1 MTDFLENIIEYNPPV
16 PQVSPQEKASTAL
29 EVVALSSEDLDNPEE
44 SYFDIV
50 NQIASKT
57 DIDIVKRKAV
67 QEDLDKDRQV
77 LDKLISDTVTNSS
90 LNPNNAASSIKSYQ
104 SQKAN
109 KDIDGERPEAFDR
122 AISNRFSL
130 DDVIAEEQTFVN
142 YATRSLT
149 KLYDESDWKDFTK
162 EYGGFWIPDSTWDL
176 SQFLDSSVFTSVSGL
191 RSFTN
196 KFYKMSPQE
205 KIAVWPEIVERAEE
219 SFDNKLATMNFLS
232 TLLGTDPVYEAKINL
247 VFDSIDVGGVTVLP
261 AAMKLIAKGRNLAKK
276 TKDLNDTDA
285 SAVIVD
291 KTLRDPT
298 GEIQSAVGMTDMER
312 AATVS
317 PFKMEDVIPG
327 AIDDID
333 SDLAELIETGIV
345 GVNKEVAQIKGA
357 LNAWKEGKLLS
368 PEFLSK
374 EAQEQA
380 IRDVTKR
387 GLERQRE
394 LGESAFGTY
403 GVKYENIR
411 IGDTSPEGVEI
422 LYDVA
427 GETLSRK
434 ELFTIDNETGMFH
447 NVGGGVVTSKL
458 YSPLQRFGDNK
469 FLVETAT
476 RLQDQSSIM
485 ANSLMKA
492 HEAALKPIKGSKKS
506 LDKVDEVL
514 RTGDDWSIEDGRVF
528 TPRELLDGQAGGR
541 TIPKL
546 NNQEI
551 SAYYSLR
558 KVLDEAH
565 DFVNF
570 MEYRKKQV
578 KGLKSLNVKSKYKD
592 GDEVKTFEGKPL
604 FEFDEALKTFTK
616 DRSERV
622 QNTVVKTSKFESPKV
637 YDETLN
643 GVGGTRRL
651 NKTELEEMYNNG
663 FVLARLDDWTELG
676 KDGVEYIITH
686 KNNVSNIAYNQVRK
700 REGYLPK
707 FHKDSNYFVYK
718 INKDGVRMTD
728 RIFDNATDAD
738 LYRETMD
745 GTDGFKYIRK
755 TDRELTNAEWETEI
769 TNAYGGPFRGQR
781 ATHEILFGLE
791 GNTPK
796 RLDAYDS
803 ISRNL
808 KYISN
813 VMPINDWRASVQKMW
828 LNTAKKMSDTEG
840 KQILANPDDFWS
852 EISGLPK
859 NDKRR
864 IGLEDLRNYLS
875 DQVRIP
881 TRDERMFDSMVRST
895 AEWMEK
901 TALDKDFKIPALG
914 EFNPRKSLMNLQHV
928 DPFSMARTATFHPLL
943 GFFNLSQLIV
953 QAQGAAIAFATD
965 PLSAPKRLAEYT
977 YLRSI
982 VDVGA
987 HNLRSQGAVRKAMAK
1002 AAGIPEDEAVEIA
1015 EQFLKSGLSSSI
1027 KLSADMGAALTSN
1040 VSSINALKTV
1050 SDKGLVF
1057 YREGELVTRGYSFL
1071 QARANWKAA
1080 NVGKKIN
1087 DDALKEII
1095 DETYRLMMNMSR
1107 ANRAEW
1113 QKGVLS
1119 VPTQFTQVYWK
1130 FIGNLTG
1137 RQWSNGEKAK
1147 ILGTQL
1153 ALFGTAGVPAA
1164 TYITNG
1170 ALNMAGYEAGEI
1182 PEGFSNLVT
1191 RGFQGFVS
1199 DFTGIDNDFSARMAY
1214 MGNNDTIITKM
1225 FDGETPISEAMFGAF
1240 GSVFGRSTDA
1250 IKKLTPLVANPF
1262 MDNSSLTTNDLT
1274 TALSGIAKIT
1284 STWNNIQ
1291 KVHAGVQMG
1300 RFLSAKGN
1308 YITDASE
1315 INPQTLVFKSL
1326 GFEARIISEHYTRK
1340 EFIKNSKD
1348 RRKKAADEIIS
1359 LMHSYLADTGSSDQ
1373 EELAKNFR
1381 NMERVILAMNGF
1393 HYEGEDWSLI
1403 KKTIADKIANPD
1415 DERTKAIL
1423 KNIDEIWRGQSRTP
1437 ILGETPDPLQ
1447 RLQ

>member
-1 MTDFLENIIEYNPPV
+1 MTGFLENIIEYNPPV
-16 PQVSPQEKASTAL
+16 SQISPEEKASTAL
-29 EVVALSSEDLDNPEE
+29 EAVSISSEDLDSPEE

-50 NQIASKT
+50 NQIASET
-57 DIDIVKRKAV
+57 DIDMVKRKAV
-67 QEDLDKDRQV
+67 QEDIDKDKGV
-77 LDKLISDTVTNSS
+77 IDKLINDNLSTGS
-90 LNPNNAASSIKSYQ
+90 LDPSLAASTISAYQ
-104 SQKAN
+104 KQKTN
-109 KDIDGERPEAFDR
+109 KDAEIDRPEAFDR
-122 AISNRFSL
+122 TVARRFSL
-130 DDVIAEEQTFVN
+130 DDIKAEEQTFQN
-142 YATRSLT
+142 YATRSLV
-149 KLYDESDWKDFTK
+149 KIYDQSDWKDYAREF
-162 EYGGFWIPDSTWDL
+162 GGFWIPDSTWDL
-176 SQFLDSSVFTSVSGL
+176 SQFLNTSVFTSVSDLG
-191 RSFTN
+191 SFVN
-196 KFYKMSPQE
+196 KFNKLSTQE
-205 KIAVWPEIVERAEE
+205 KISVWPEIERKAYDA
-219 SFDNKLATMNFLS
+219 FDNKLATLNFLS
-232 TLLGTDPVYEAKINL
+232 TLIGTDPVYESTVNL
-247 VFDSIDVGGVTVLP
+247 VFDAVDVGGVTVLP
-261 AAMKLIAKGRNLAKK
+261 AAMKLISKGRNLAKK
-276 TKDLNDTDA
+276 TKDLDDKDA
-285 SAVIVD
+285 SAVIID
-291 KTLRDPT
+291 KTLKDPT

-317 PFKMEDVIPG
+317 PFRMEDVIPG

-333 SDLAELIETGIV
+333 SELSELIETGIV
-345 GVNKEVAQIKGA
+345 GVNKEVAQIKGT
-357 LNAWKEGKLLS
+357 LNAWKEDKLLA

-394 LGESAFGTY
+394 LGEAAFGTY

-411 IGDTSPEGVEI
+411 IGNTSPEGVEI

-476 RLQDQSSIM
+476 RLQDQSSILS
-485 ANSLMKA
+485 NSLMKA
-492 HEAALKPIKGSKKS
+492 HEAALKPIIGSKKS

-514 RTGDDWSIEDGRVF
+514 RTGDDWSIENGRVF
-528 TPRELLDGQAGGR
+528 TPRELLEGQAGGR

-546 NNQEI
+546 TNQEI

-578 KGLKSLNVKSKYKD
+578 KGLKSLDVKSKYKD
-592 GDEVKTFEGKPL
+592 GDEVKTFEGKPI
-604 FEFDEALKTFTK
+604 FEFDDALKTFTK
-616 DRSERV
+616 SSQDRV
-622 QNTVVKTSKFESPKV
+622 QDTIVRTSRFESPKV
-637 YDETLN
+637 YDETLE

-651 NKTELEEMYNNG
+651 NKSELEEAYNNG
-663 FVLARLDDWTELG
+663 FVLTKLDDWTELG
-676 KDGVEYIITH
+676 KDGVEYVLTH
-686 KNNVSNIAYNQVRK
+686 KNNISDISYNQVRK
-700 REGYLPK
+700 RDGYLPK
-707 FHKDSNYFVYK
+707 FHKDANYFVYK

-738 LYRETMD
+738 LYRESMD
-745 GTDGFKYIRK
+745 GTDGFKYVRK
-755 TDRELTNAEWETEI
+755 TDRELTNSEWETEI

-791 GNTPK
+791 GNVPK

-828 LNTAKKMSDTEG
+828 LNTAKKMSETEG
-840 KQILANPDDFWS
+840 KQILSNPDDFWS
-852 EISGLPK
+852 EVSGLAK

-864 IGLEDLRNYLS
+864 VGLEDLRNYLS

-928 DPFSMARTATFHPLL
+928 DPFSIARTATFHPLL
-943 GFFNLSQLIV
+943 GFFNLSQLMV
-953 QAQGAAIAFATD
+953 QSQGAAIAFATD

-987 HNLRSQGAVRKAMAK
+987 HNLRAQGDVRKAMAK
-1002 AAGIPEDEAVEIA
+1002 AAGIPEAEAIEIA

-1027 KLSADMGAALTSN
+1027 KLSADMGASLTSN
-1040 VSSINALKTV
+1040 VSSLNALKKI

-1071 QARANWKAA
+1071 QARANWIRK
-1080 NVGKKIN
+1080 NNGKKI
-1087 DDALKEII
+1087 DDAGLKEII

-1113 QKGVLS
+1113 QKGMLS

-1153 ALFGTAGVPAA
+1153 ALFGTAGVPAV
-1164 TYITNG
+1164 TYMTNG
-1170 ALNMAGYEAGEI
+1170 ALNMAGFEAGDI
-1182 PEGFSNLVT
+1182 PENFSNLVT

-1214 MGNNDTIITKM
+1214 MGNNDNIITKI
-1225 FDGETPISEAMFGAF
+1225 FDGETPISEAMLGAF
-1240 GSVFGRSTDA
+1240 GSVFNRSTDA

-1262 MDNSSLTTNDLT
+1262 MDESSLTINDLT
-1274 TALSGIAKIT
+1274 TAVSGIAKIT
-1284 STWNNIQ
+1284 STWNNVQ
-1291 KVHAGVQMG
+1291 KVYAGVQMG
-1300 RFLSAKGN
+1300 KFLSAKGN
-1308 YITDASE
+1308 YITDTSE
-1315 INPQTLVFKSL
+1315 INPQTLVFKAL
-1326 GFEARIISEHYTRK
+1326 GFEARVISEHYTRK
-1340 EFIKNSKD
+1340 EFIKSSKD

-1373 EELAKNFR
+1373 EQLAKNFR

-1403 KKTIADKIANPD
+1403 KKTIADKITNPN